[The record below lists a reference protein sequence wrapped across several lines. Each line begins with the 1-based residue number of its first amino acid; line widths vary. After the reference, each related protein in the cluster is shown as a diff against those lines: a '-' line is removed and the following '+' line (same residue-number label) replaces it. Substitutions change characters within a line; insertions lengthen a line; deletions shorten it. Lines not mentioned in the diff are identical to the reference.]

1 MDNTGG
7 MTFTDL
13 LSQPG
18 VREDVEIRGT
28 FGFLAFHGGPVERVT
43 SLIARRAAERAGA
56 TYYSIDQP
64 AERPLHIPSTRFRPD
79 ESPAFAEVI
88 DHVDVVC
95 TVHGYGREMDK
106 QHLLLGGQNRALAT
120 AMGDE
125 LRARLPERFLVV
137 TDLEEIPKE
146 LRGVHRNNPVNLPPG
161 KGVQLEL
168 PPGVRWSFAARDWAD
183 GPGIEPTDEVIA
195 VIDALAATATRWM
208 TQSITS
214 ATLTDGS

>member
-7 MTFTDL
+7 MTFADL
-13 LSQPG
+13 LAQPG
-18 VREDVEIRGT
+18 VHEEVEIRGR
-28 FGFLAFHGGPVERVT
+28 FGILAFHGGPVERVT
-43 SLIARRAAERAGA
+43 SLIARRAAELAGA
-56 TYYSIDQP
+56 TFYSIDQP
-64 AERPLHIPSTRFRPD
+64 AERPLHIPSTRFRPE

-106 QHLLLGGQNRALAT
+106 QHLLLGGQNRELASSLGT
-120 AMGDE
+120 E
-125 LRARLPERFLVV
+125 LTSRLHERFRVI
-137 TDLEEIPKE
+137 TDLEAIPKE
-146 LRGVHRNNPVNLPPG
+146 LRGVHRHNPVNLPRG

-168 PPGVRWSFAARDWAD
+168 PPGVRWSFAGRDWAD
-183 GPGIEPTDEVIA
+183 GPGIEPTAEVLS

-214 ATLTDGS
+214 PTLTDGS